1 VRNITARGYMVSR
14 LAEYQTRT
22 LHDQEQRDGRCA
34 QPHMIRVRFGLPQVG
49 DVPEEMAMQTEI
61 RCVAIYESSMAK
73 YRGRHTGCCFPL
85 ADGSY
90 QRSDGGCSPTPDVM
104 VMHSFDREVVD
115 QGVSFPCPETGGRA
129 RERMKL

>member
-1 VRNITARGYMVSR
+1 MKKEPLPSVWVVEKKERGRFIPS
-14 LAEYQTRT
+14 L
-22 LHDQEQRDGRCA
+22 DCCA
-34 QPHMIRVRFGLPQVG
+34 QPHMIRMRFGLPEVG
-49 DVPEEMAMQTEI
+49 DVPEEMAMQTER
-61 RCVAIYESSMAK
+61 RCVAIYESARAK

-90 QRSDGGCSPTPDVM
+90 PRTDGGCSNAPDVM
-104 VMHSFDREVVD
+104 VMHSFDREVVA